1 MSTKSKKPKEASIDE
16 NQVLEESKN
25 TKENIESQEKVD
37 PNKEALEKMEKELA
51 SQKDRLLRIAAEYEN
66 FRKRTEKEK
75 ASIYSDAISMAVGAI
90 LPIADSLENATK
102 SLEDLD
108 ENYKKGLN
116 LIVNQFNES
125 MKKLNVESFG
135 DKGDTFN
142 PDLHNAVAH
151 IEDDNLEENVIAEV
165 FQKGY
170 KIGDRIVRYAMVQVA
185 NWLYFYKIFYY
196 V

>member
-1 MSTKSKKPKEASIDE
+1 MDE
-16 NQVLEESKN
+16 NQVLEESKD

>member
-1 MSTKSKKPKEASIDE
+1 MHKTKGENFLSTKSKKPKEASMDE

-25 TKENIESQEKVD
+25 TKVNIESQEKVD

-102 SLEDLD
+102 SLENLD

-116 LIVNQFNES
+116 LIVSQFNES

-185 NWLYFYKIFYY
+185 N
-196 V
+196 

>member
-16 NQVLEESKN
+16 NQILEESKN
-25 TKENIESQEKVD
+25 AKEEIESQEKVD

-102 SLEDLD
+102 SLENLD

-151 IEDDNLEENVIAEV
+151 IEDDKLEENVIAEV

-185 NWLYFYKIFYY
+185 N
-196 V
+196 

>member
-1 MSTKSKKPKEASIDE
+1 MHKTKGENFLSTKSKKPKEASIDE

-102 SLEDLD
+102 SLENLD

-185 NWLYFYKIFYY
+185 N
-196 V
+196 

>member
-1 MSTKSKKPKEASIDE
+1 MHKTKGENFLSTKSKKPKEASIDE
-16 NQVLEESKN
+16 NQILEESKN
-25 TKENIESQEKVD
+25 AKEEIESQEKVD

-102 SLEDLD
+102 SLENLD

-185 NWLYFYKIFYY
+185 N
-196 V
+196 

>member
-1 MSTKSKKPKEASIDE
+1 MHKTKGENFLSTKSKKPKEASIDE

-185 NWLYFYKIFYY
+185 N
-196 V
+196 

>member
-1 MSTKSKKPKEASIDE
+1 MHKTKGENFLSTKSKKPKEASIDE

-102 SLEDLD
+102 SLENLD

-151 IEDDNLEENVIAEV
+151 IEDDKLEENVIAEV

-185 NWLYFYKIFYY
+185 N
-196 V
+196 

>member
-1 MSTKSKKPKEASIDE
+1 MHKTKGENFLSTKSKKPKEASMDE
-16 NQVLEESKN
+16 NQVLEESKD

-185 NWLYFYKIFYY
+185 N
-196 V
+196 